1 MLVIHRL
8 YLNPYLSIQ
17 ASLWIAPPTVR
28 NVRAGD
34 LRSAVTSPRLMTF
47 FSWLCTAIPVVFWQ
61 SLVFLMLPN
70 WYPQLQAQ
78 NYASVHQQ
86 KGCFSHKHLSFKKE
100 KRLSQRA
107 LVDSSFLS
115 LDQCNHMTGKET
127 QATVIDLSPIMIHP
141 LGMGIWSFPL
151 QHKF

>member
-8 YLNPYLSIQ
+8 YLNPYLSIR
-17 ASLWIAPPTVR
+17 ASLWIAPPHSKECEGRRPQEHGDIAKTHDIFFLTVH
-28 NVRAGD
+28 
-34 LRSAVTSPRLMTF
+34 
-47 FSWLCTAIPVVFWQ
+47 CIPVVFWQ

-115 LDQCNHMTGKET
+115 LDQCDHMTGKET